1 MEEQALTE
9 RAESLADLTHHI
21 AYRLRAANPKGHAEG
36 QISSDA
42 AVVAAA
48 TIVAAAIGQEHA

>member
-21 AYRLRAANPKGHAEG
+21 AYKLRATSPRGHAEG
-36 QISSDA
+36 QISSDGA
-42 AVVAAA
+42 FIAAA
-48 TIVAAAIGQEHA
+48 TIVAAAVGHEHG